1 MALIKKIKLPNEDPR
16 DIGALSSNIVYDGDS
31 GSTTT
36 LNNKITSIV
45 QMVGDINSFEWTVV
59 QSLPLTGEDH
69 VLYFVPK
76 ISDPSVHE
84 EYVYLNNSW
93 ELIGS
98 TSVDLDGYVQFS
110 DLSDVATS
118 GSYLD
123 LIDTPQIPTIPTNI
137 SAFTNDSGYITSSD
151 VPSISV
157 TQGITTGVTVGTISV
172 DSVTTTLYAPQYN
185 VATTTT
191 AGLMSAQD
199 KTNLDRLSVGDSTPV
214 TLSGEDIIEVQDAH
228 EESVHTFTVTLEPN
242 VTVIPGKNLINPETN
257 IQGYYIGANGK
268 PSAQEGDWYT
278 DLIPVN
284 QGDHIYVSGYHNQD
298 DNGNKRLHGYNASG
312 TWVRQLNY
320 AAVPAKS
327 TLPAYYATDAV
338 VPAGIA
344 YVRFSYR
351 MLDTDVM
358 LQIGTQDPYE
368 PYGETYVFNQHTAPL
383 TITKTASSTNTY
395 NVQIPS
401 MYAGIVDVLTGDV
414 SVTWGHIAS
423 YNGETLTG
431 AWWST
436 YEKSTSAS
444 SPTIGSEVIYELA
457 SPQTDSIS
465 GVNLTTDT
473 GYNKFEVNK
482 GEISVFTYGAEGS
495 IVTNLN
501 ITSGVV
507 TLGGTS
513 LNEQQLQQL
522 LQLLS

>member
-16 DIGALSSNIVYDGDS
+16 DIGALSSNIVYDGDVGNTMS
-31 GSTTT
+31 

-191 AGLMSAQD
+191 AGLMKSN
-199 KTNLDRLSVGDSTPV
+199 TTILSPIRL
-214 TLSGEDIIEVQDAH
+214 
-228 EESVHTFTVTLEPN
+228 
-242 VTVIPGKNLINPETN
+242 
-257 IQGYYIGANGK
+257 
-268 PSAQEGDWYT
+268 
-278 DLIPVN
+278 
-284 QGDHIYVSGYHNQD
+284 
-298 DNGNKRLHGYNASG
+298 
-312 TWVRQLNY
+312 
-320 AAVPAKS
+320 
-327 TLPAYYATDAV
+327 
-338 VPAGIA
+338 
-344 YVRFSYR
+344 
-351 MLDTDVM
+351 
-358 LQIGTQDPYE
+358 
-368 PYGETYVFNQHTAPL
+368 
-383 TITKTASSTNTY
+383 
-395 NVQIPS
+395 
-401 MYAGIVDVLTGDV
+401 
-414 SVTWGHIAS
+414 
-423 YNGETLTG
+423 
-431 AWWST
+431 
-436 YEKSTSAS
+436 
-444 SPTIGSEVIYELA
+444 
-457 SPQTDSIS
+457 SIS
-465 GVNLTTDT
+465 GLASLSLKYLSIPD
-473 GYNKFEVNK
+473 
-482 GEISVFTYGAEGS
+482 FTFIDIWSYD
-495 IVTNLN
+495 
-501 ITSGVV
+501 
-507 TLGGTS
+507 
-513 LNEQQLQQL
+513 
-522 LQLLS
+522 